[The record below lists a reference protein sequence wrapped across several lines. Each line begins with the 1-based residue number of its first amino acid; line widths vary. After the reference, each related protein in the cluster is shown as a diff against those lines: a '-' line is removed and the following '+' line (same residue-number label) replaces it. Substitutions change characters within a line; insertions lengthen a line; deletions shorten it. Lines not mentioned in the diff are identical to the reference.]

1 MKRGPPDA
9 GRERQ
14 PPDARDKR
22 YRAPLARVGE
32 KMLAAW
38 KYVTVVC
45 TVVAAAI
52 TPLTDPARAETAGS
66 RHGHGIG
73 GAAEGA
79 DRGGLAEAA
88 PGASIVLRACRDR
101 LAARGL
107 PAVGFTLPSS
117 IRIARPLARDR
128 AEERKTPGPEGLH
141 ALPGRAGL
149 IFRVGQGD
157 LGECGAWATP
167 DGLGNARARPRRLNR
182 LPTL

>member
-1 MKRGPPDA
+1 MGHRTLEENVSLRTPEISA
-9 GRERQ
+9 T
-14 PPDARDKR
+14 A
-22 YRAPLARVGE
+22 LRV
-32 KMLAAW
+32 MLAAPATARRW
-38 KYVTVVC
+38 R
-45 TVVAAAI
+45 A
-52 TPLTDPARAETAGS
+52 LARAEAAGS

-88 PGASIVLRACRDR
+88 PGAPRDR
-101 LAARGL
+101 LAAHGL

-157 LGECGAWATP
+157 LGECGAWAAP
-167 DGLGNARARPRRLNR
+167 DGLGNARARPRRVHR